1 MEHAGLNRIQE
12 ALQKRGYI
20 SDAGIAMSI
29 FLAMELRK
37 PLLVEGPPGVG
48 KTEIAKVMTQILDT
62 EMIRLQCYEG
72 LDMSHAIYEW
82 NYQLQLLYL
91 KLQEKGDISLE
102 EKENQLFSDK
112 FLIKR
117 PPPAGHHPRAATC
130 AAD

>member
-82 NYQLQLLYL
+82 SYQL
-91 KLQEKGDISLE
+91 
-102 EKENQLFSDK
+102 
-112 FLIKR
+112 
-117 PPPAGHHPRAATC
+117 
-130 AAD
+130 